1 MNLKIN
7 NMQNQYTLQNTK
19 SISFLIQFYTEKTK
33 DYHNENLNDLTIT
46 NQITFLKLSNKIK

>member
-1 MNLKIN
+1 ME
-7 NMQNQYTLQNTK
+7 NQYTLQNTK

>member
-1 MNLKIN
+1 MENI
-7 NMQNQYTLQNTK
+7 YTLQNTK

-33 DYHNENLNDLTIT
+33 DFDNENLNDLTIT